1 MSERSET
8 ESERDL
14 EGIEVVSEPGTAS
27 KRSSLRSG
35 LAGPASPDRGDS
47 APAPHQVNWRQ
58 HLGSLTFIQVHP
70 ENDILKNKFV
80 N

>member
-47 APAPHQVNWRQ
+47 APAPHQVNCPQ
-58 HLGSLTFIQVHP
+58 HFGRLANNQVQ
-70 ENDILKNKFV
+70 KSTSYNK
-80 N
+80 